1 MEYSKKRVLRCL
13 FITLALPP
21 SATRSTNHESTTRSS
36 SSSSMSAGR
45 KTTYSK
51 NAKNLEIES
60 GESSPSTPSG
70 RKKFRKNGDTS
81 SKASFD
87 YVNLVN
93 EDILYETFDSAN
105 NVEEKDRYTI
115 SNDNSY
121 MNSQVNFANCE
132 VCTIVDLCII
142 ILHLLNRMLLV

>member
-1 MEYSKKRVLRCL
+1 
-13 FITLALPP
+13 
-21 SATRSTNHESTTRSS
+21 
-36 SSSSMSAGR
+36 MSAGR
-45 KTTYSK
+45 KATFSK
-51 NAKNLEIES
+51 NAKNLEIELDETS
-60 GESSPSTPSG
+60 PSSPSG
-70 RKKFRKNGDTS
+70 KKKLKKNGDTS

-142 ILHLLNRMLLV
+142 ILHLLNRLLLV

>member
-1 MEYSKKRVLRCL
+1 MEYCEKRLLCCL
-13 FITLALPP
+13 FPTLALPP

-45 KTTYSK
+45 KATFSK
-51 NAKNLEIES
+51 NAKNLEIELD
-60 GESSPSTPSG
+60 ETSPSSPSG
-70 RKKFRKNGDTS
+70 RKKLKKNGDTS

-142 ILHLLNRMLLV
+142 ILHLLNRLLLV